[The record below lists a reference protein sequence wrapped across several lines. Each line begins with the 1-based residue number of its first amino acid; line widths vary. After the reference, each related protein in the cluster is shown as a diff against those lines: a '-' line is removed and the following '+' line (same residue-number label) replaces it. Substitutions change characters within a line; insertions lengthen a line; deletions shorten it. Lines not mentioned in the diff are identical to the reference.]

1 MDVGDLQ
8 RDQRDC
14 NDIQII
20 NRNATRLNRNA
31 TRLNREATD
40 TLEYQRLAWDERTKV
55 VQTARSKPSPSRS
68 RLS

>member
-1 MDVGDLQ
+1 VDVGDLQ

-14 NDIQII
+14 NDIEII
-20 NRNATRLNRNA
+20 NRNA

-55 VQTARSKPSPSRS
+55 VQTALSKPASSRA